1 MILLN
6 FMPKTW
12 VLTNTFLDEGG
23 IVILNPFSKQ
33 GKGVVSYPYYENFDI
48 MRIEGTLIFE

>member
-1 MILLN
+1 
-6 FMPKTW
+6 MPKTW